1 MITKDF
7 QQINS
12 ILEKWIHHRLQ
23 YKIFF
28 EKQRFLEMLINY
40 KLASKQF
47 INSIDYHNMENYEEE
62 LNEKGN
68 IQIHDEKYE
77 NLQKIT
83 EFETKYGECPFVTKN
98 NRIISNAYDVEL

>member
-1 MITKDF
+1 
-7 QQINS
+7 
-12 ILEKWIHHRLQ
+12 
-23 YKIFF
+23 
-28 EKQRFLEMLINY
+28 MLINY

-77 NLQKIT
+77 NL
-83 EFETKYGECPFVTKN
+83 
-98 NRIISNAYDVEL
+98 